1 MCFLLSQDANRKRSK
16 EDVVKFMTEMHE
28 EGGDDQSLV
37 VDRTIVEASY
47 YTHCMEGNESSRE
60 FNMVV
65 RVSDS
70 AGVVKNGM

>member
-37 VDRTIVEASY
+37 VDRTHHHRLSTY
-47 YTHCMEGNESSRE
+47 CSGGLLLYPLYGR
-60 FNMVV
+60 
-65 RVSDS
+65 
-70 AGVVKNGM
+70 K